1 MLSYGVKCAQ
11 DEERRRSGATAEAL
25 HVEAASALAALDALA
40 AGMGAFLA
48 PYLPRVLALVLQR
61 SILACCA
68 PQVAA
73 TASHA
78 WRVLASAIPP
88 RLLLPPL
95 FAQLNPALQVRKCFP
110 PHCDLTAS
118 LCAKL
123 PYSPVLCSGRLQ
135 FKFGN
140 MPIVACVPIFGVL
153 IIPASFP
160 ASQGKVHLATFTTTP
175 HLLS

>member
-1 MLSYGVKCAQ
+1 MGCAQ
-11 DEERRRSGATAEAL
+11 DEERRRSGAAAEAL

-61 SILACCA
+61 SILACRA

-78 WRVLASAIPP
+78 WRVLAGAIPP

-95 FAQLNPALQVRKCFP
+95 FAQLNPALQVPKCSP
-110 PHCDLTAS
+110 PHHKS
-118 LCAKL
+118 LCKVR
-123 PYSPVLCSGRLQ
+123 PVRS
-135 FKFGN
+135 
-140 MPIVACVPIFGVL
+140 
-153 IIPASFP
+153 
-160 ASQGKVHLATFTTTP
+160 
-175 HLLS
+175 